1 MSTTLIKLANEIN
14 NARKIAIF
22 THKSPDLDAIGS
34 SLSLYYACKDL
45 GKKVNIYL
53 KDDITEHDIDLI
65 IENPIKKEFIDKKY
79 DIMISTDTSSP
90 NLLGDFKDIFLN
102 AKKKIVIDHHAS
114 DLLQGDFTYRQSK
127 YSSCSEICY
136 NIIKTLKVN
145 FSPKI
150 ASLIFIGLTG
160 DTNSFINTN
169 TTANSFYVAYKCIKA
184 GADITRINDLE
195 YKSKTKKI
203 IDLEKYLLNNYKIE
217 NGISYCLIT
226 HKKLNELGA
235 IKEDCDFYSSKL
247 LTIKE
252 AKISFSLIEQYPD
265 YYSLSMR
272 GKLGYNVK
280 EIATKFGG
288 GGHISA
294 SGAKIVTNN
303 AIKLK
308 NDIIKE
314 CKIQCEKN
322 EN

>member
-1 MSTTLIKLANEIN
+1 ME
-14 NARKIAIF
+14 
-22 THKSPDLDAIGS
+22 
-34 SLSLYYACKDL
+34 
-45 GKKVNIYL
+45 
-53 KDDITEHDIDLI
+53 
-65 IENPIKKEFIDKKY
+65 
-79 DIMISTDTSSP
+79 
-90 NLLGDFKDIFLN
+90 
-102 AKKKIVIDHHAS
+102 AKAFPTI
-114 DLLQGDFTYRQSK
+114 
-127 YSSCSEICY
+127 
-136 NIIKTLKVN
+136 
-145 FSPKI
+145 
-150 ASLIFIGLTG
+150 
-160 DTNSFINTN
+160 
-169 TTANSFYVAYKCIKA
+169 
-184 GADITRINDLE
+184 LE
-195 YKSKTKKI
+195 YKSKTKKV

-303 AIKLK
+303 EKKKK